1 MKKIL
6 PIILITIIGIIVA
19 VFAKT
24 QLKEAKNITIS
35 APFVPSAQIAQ
46 TNLFI
51 TADGKVV
58 EGSFAN
64 LPQLFLP
71 QGVQA
76 QSGQTIQDQATI
88 SAAAIAADLLKS
100 DFHATNVRILENE
113 DIAVYD
119 SAQTVAIFSSKKST
133 KLQVDSLQQVL
144 AEARIGD
151 AKVAKID
158 LRFEKPTITYK

>member
-6 PIILITIIGIIVA
+6 SVILILTTAAIVA
-19 VFAKT
+19 IFAKT
-24 QLKEAKNITIS
+24 QLTEVKKTTDS
-35 APFVPSAQIAQ
+35 APVVPSAQIAQ
-46 TNLFI
+46 TNLFV

-58 EGSFAN
+58 EGNFAN

-76 QSGQTIQDQATI
+76 SSGQAIQDQATI
-88 SAAAIAADLLKS
+88 SAAAIAAQLLKS
-100 DFHATNVRILENE
+100 DFHATNIRILENG
-113 DIAVYD
+113 DIAIYD
-119 SAQTVAIFSSKKST
+119 SAQTVAIFSSKKSE
-133 KLQVDSLQQVL
+133 KLQVDSLQKVL

-151 AKVAKID
+151 AKIAKID

>member
-6 PIILITIIGIIVA
+6 PIILITILAIIIA
-19 VFAKT
+19 VFAKA
-24 QLKEAKNITIS
+24 QFKEVKNITGP
-35 APFVPSAQIAQ
+35 APIVPSVQIAQ

-58 EGSFAN
+58 EGNFTN

-71 QGVQA
+71 QEVQA
-76 QSGQTIQDQATI
+76 SSGQTIEDQATI
-88 SAAAIAADLLKS
+88 SAAAIAAHLLKS
-100 DFHATNVRILENE
+100 DFHATNVRILENGV
-113 DIAVYD
+113 IAVYD
-119 SAQTVAIFSSKKST
+119 SAQTVAIFSSKKSA

-158 LRFEKPTITYK
+158 LRFEKVTITYK